1 MSFRPDDTQGSGPH
15 EGPHEGKPAPL
26 PRPPDVHF
34 DAALHLRLL
43 LRVDRTETIR
53 RALRG
58 AIRGGD
64 RVLDAGCGSGLLSFL
79 ALEAGAG
86 EVVAVDRDNVDLAR
100 DLARANGLSDR
111 IRFIEGDLNA
121 LAEGGGDGNGLGR
134 FDALLAFIYANHIII
149 DEPRS
154 RLVCALRRRFG
165 GDGCRMVPD
174 RVRYL
179 AIPCDWPGLDPRT
192 ELADLRRSVEEIETR
207 YGLRLG
213 PLLDAVA
220 GQIGFERSRPDNSGD
235 YGWSPGAG
243 SGGYRHRR
251 AGRFLGDRH
260 LVADIR
266 YGDGA
271 AFDRLPSTLTLTA
284 EADGLLNAVMWVQE
298 LWFGDMLIWVADSF
312 SPAES
317 PLAVAAGSRVTV
329 PLDESWRRT
338 NRIRP
343 SR

>member
-1 MSFRPDDTQGSGPH
+1 MSSPPDCD
-15 EGPHEGKPAPL
+15 PAPL
-26 PRPPDVHF
+26 PRPPDVYF

-43 LRVDRTETIR
+43 LRVDRTESIR
-53 RALRG
+53 RVLRR

-79 ALEAGAG
+79 ALEAGAA
-86 EVVAVDRDNVDLAR
+86 EVVAIDRENVDLAR

-121 LAEGGGDGNGLGR
+121 LVDGEPAGGEPGGGLGR
-134 FDALLAFIYANHIII
+134 FDAILAFIYANHIII

-154 RLVCALRRRFG
+154 RLACALRRRFG
-165 GDGCRMVPD
+165 VDGCRMAPD
-174 RVRYL
+174 RVRYF
-179 AIPCDWPGLDPRT
+179 AIPCEWPGLDPRT
-192 ELADLRRSVEEIETR
+192 ELADLQRSVAEIETR

-220 GQIGFERSRPDNSGD
+220 GQIGFEGSRPNNSGD
-235 YGWSPGAG
+235 YAWSPAAG

-251 AGRFLGDRH
+251 EGRFLGPRQA
-260 LVADIR
+260 VADIR
-266 YGDGA
+266 YDGGA
-271 AFDRLPSTLTLTA
+271 DFDRLPPVLSLTM

-298 LWFGDMLIWVADSF
+298 LCFGEDLIWVAESF
-312 SPAES
+312 SPAET
-317 PLAVAAGSRVTV
+317 PIAVAAGSRVTL

-338 NRIRP
+338 NRVAPDRVA
-343 SR
+343 